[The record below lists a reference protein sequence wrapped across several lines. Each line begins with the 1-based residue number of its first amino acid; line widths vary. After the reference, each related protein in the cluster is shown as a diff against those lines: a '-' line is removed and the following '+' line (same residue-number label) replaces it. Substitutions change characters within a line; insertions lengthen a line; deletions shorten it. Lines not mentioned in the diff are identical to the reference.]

1 MSEQT
6 SQWLSRPMTA
16 AIIANLLVDKEN
28 HCNFAKIS
36 FRCAINELICNYVIN
51 RLEIVLIDVIFAL
64 IPQTIVGFQ
73 KPNMAAVKICIFLAK
88 SFCFI
93 RGRSLLFVDPT
104 HEVPTATIY
113 VIK

>member
-64 IPQTIVGFQ
+64 IPQT
-73 KPNMAAVKICIFLAK
+73 
-88 SFCFI
+88 
-93 RGRSLLFVDPT
+93 
-104 HEVPTATIY
+104 
-113 VIK
+113 

>member
-36 FRCAINELICNYVIN
+36 VCCAINELICNYVIN
-51 RLEIVLIDVIFAL
+51 QLEIVLIDVIFAL
-64 IPQTIVGFQ
+64 IPQTIEGFQ
-73 KPNMAAVKICIFLAK
+73 KPIMAAVKICIFLAK
-88 SFCFI
+88 
-93 RGRSLLFVDPT
+93 
-104 HEVPTATIY
+104 
-113 VIK
+113 